1 LWAHSFLVISTP
13 RASCDTLISAHEA
26 EMECVVKRYP
36 ATEKYDSTFVSENW
50 MGPNPLWLLEEL
62 CENLDLRPGMRVL
75 DLGCGKGLTSIFLAK
90 EFGVTVFAT
99 DLWIG
104 ATENFERFKQMG
116 VSDLVFPIHAEA
128 HALPYAD
135 GFFDVAIAIDSY
147 HYFGADERYFP
158 ETLSK
163 LVRSR
168 GQFGIVTP
176 GFSKEFDKGY
186 PDTLR
191 DFWNDEMWTF
201 KSTQWW
207 RKLWEK
213 TGIAEITACYNM
225 ADPKDIWR
233 PYAEWEDAH
242 EDHEVSETA
251 FIDAD
256 TNDDLALIVMAA
268 VKK

>member
-1 LWAHSFLVISTP
+1 MKQYP
-13 RASCDTLISAHEA
+13 R
-26 EMECVVKRYP
+26 
-36 ATEKYDSTFVSENW
+36 TEKYDSVFVAENW

-62 CENLDLRPGMRVL
+62 CENLDLKPGMRVL
-75 DLGCGKGLTSIFLAK
+75 DMGCGKGLTSIFLAK

-99 DLWIG
+99 DLWIS

-158 ETLSK
+158 ETFSK
-163 LVRSR
+163 LVKPG
-168 GQFGIVTP
+168 GQLGIVVP
-176 GFSKEFDKGY
+176 GFNKEFEKGY
-186 PDTLR
+186 PDTLK

-201 KSTQWW
+201 QSGQWW

-213 TGIAEITACYNM
+213 TGIAEITACYDIP
-225 ADPKDIWR
+225 DPKDLWR
-233 PYAEWEDAH
+233 PWGLWAEKNMDF
-242 EDHEVSETA
+242 DMSDVD

-256 TNDDLALIVMAA
+256 TNNDLALIAMTA